1 MIPEFDERGYLPA
14 GVHDAS
20 WREFAE
26 RYAITE
32 HRRALTDKLALLV
45 RHLKTVGCRTLYVDG
60 SFVTDKVRPNDYDA
74 CWDVQGV
81 KIEKLDKALLE
92 FSDAGKK
99 AMEVKYGGDIRPDA
113 FSPTEL
119 DTSYLEFF
127 QVDRNG
133 ERKGIVRLVL
143 TEVEP

>member
-1 MIPEFDERGYLPA
+1 M
-14 GVHDAS
+14 
-20 WREFAE
+20 
-26 RYAITE
+26 
-32 HRRALTDKLALLV
+32 TDKA
-45 RHLKTVGCRTLYVDG
+45 K
-60 SFVTDKVRPNDYDA
+60 PNDYDA

-92 FSDAGKK
+92 FSHEGNA

-119 DTSYLEFF
+119 DASYLEFF
-127 QVDRNG
+127 QIDRNG

-143 TEVEP
+143 AEVEP